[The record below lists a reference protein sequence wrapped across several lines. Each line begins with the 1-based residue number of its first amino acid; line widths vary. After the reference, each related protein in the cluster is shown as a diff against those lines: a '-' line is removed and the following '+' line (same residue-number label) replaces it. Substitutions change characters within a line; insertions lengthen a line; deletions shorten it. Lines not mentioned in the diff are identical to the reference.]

1 MKKSNLLK
9 KNPFTVSTPERLS
22 AQDIVDLFVPY
33 PEFGNLESS
42 GHQFLNG
49 HRGSGKSMMLRMLC
63 PDCQS
68 IVKSG
73 TENIQ
78 YYGVYIGIKKTNL
91 NNPEYKR
98 IENEISGTI
107 VTESLL
113 SVTVLTNLFSS
124 LSEYV
129 GNISNFDKDLV
140 NLLFTEY
147 IKPNLISSGYDGN
160 LEISCESTAQKQFM
174 EIERIFN
181 NIFLNTNTYIRKR
194 AFNQEYYNFDGALLG
209 FQENILPVI
218 DGILKLN
225 IVPNSIPF
233 YLLFDD
239 ADNLSFQQTKVLNS
253 WISYRSTDLISL
265 KVSTQLR
272 YKTYKTISDIRIQS
286 PHDFSKIEFTTN
298 RTGSM
303 AEDYSAFLEKIINK
317 RLELAGIR
325 TTAKEFFPPDID
337 QEEKIKEIS
346 QRYKDQFDEDGRGYR
361 ASDQAYREARPQYI
375 MELASSKHGKD
386 YKYAGFSQLTHISSG
401 IVRSFLEPAANMY
414 AEQALTNPL
423 VVSIHPSLQD
433 KVIREEADKLY
444 KELEVLAYD
453 GEEEIDKSN
462 FIKLKNLIDGL
473 GGIFYTHILDDTAS
487 QRRLNSFIVSG
498 ESSDNLKAILAL
510 GESHGYFYTDT
521 RGTRSGFGRQT
532 RYVLTRRL
540 APMYKLDPNGYSG
553 DKSLKSTLLEELM
566 LNPKAYENKLRK
578 SGVRALDV
586 DKLQPSL
593 FTGD

>member
-113 SVTVLTNLFSS
+113 SVTVLINLFNS

-129 GNISNFDKDLV
+129 GNISNFNKELI
-140 NLLFTEY
+140 NLLFIEY

-160 LEISCESTAQKQFM
+160 LEINCESTAQKQFI

-181 NIFLNTNTYIRKR
+181 HIFLSTNTYIRKR
-194 AFNQEYYNFDGALLG
+194 AFNQEYCNFDGALLG

-218 DGILKLN
+218 DGIVKLN

-317 RLELAGIR
+317 RLELAEIP
-325 TTAKEFFPPDID
+325 TTAKEFFPTDID
-337 QEEKIKEIS
+337 QEERIKEIA

-375 MELASSKHGKD
+375 RELASSKHSKD

-414 AEQALTNPL
+414 AEQALKDPL

-444 KELEVLAYD
+444 RELEVLAYD
-453 GEEEIDKSN
+453 DEEEIDKSN

-473 GGIFYTHILDDTAS
+473 GSIFYTHILDDTAS

-498 ESSDNLKAILAL
+498 ELSENLKAILAL

-521 RGTRSGFGRQT
+521 RGARSGFGRQT

-553 DKSLKSTLLEELM
+553 DKSLKSILLEELM
-566 LNPKAYENKLRK
+566 LNPRAYENKLRK
-578 SGVRALDV
+578 SGVSVLDV
-586 DKLQPSL
+586 DELQPSL
-593 FTGD
+593 FIGD

>member
-1 MKKSNLLK
+1 
-9 KNPFTVSTPERLS
+9 
-22 AQDIVDLFVPY
+22 
-33 PEFGNLESS
+33 
-42 GHQFLNG
+42 
-49 HRGSGKSMMLRMLC
+49 MMLRMLC

-113 SVTVLTNLFSS
+113 SVTVLINLFNS

-129 GNISNFDKDLV
+129 GNISNFNKELI
-140 NLLFTEY
+140 NLLFIEY

-160 LEISCESTAQKQFM
+160 LQINCESTAQKQFI

-181 NIFLNTNTYIRKR
+181 HIFLSTNTYIRKR
-194 AFNQEYYNFDGALLG
+194 AFNQEYCNFDGALLG

-218 DGILKLN
+218 DGIVKLN

-303 AEDYSAFLEKIINK
+303 AEDYSAFLEK
-317 RLELAGIR
+317 
-325 TTAKEFFPPDID
+325 
-337 QEEKIKEIS
+337 
-346 QRYKDQFDEDGRGYR
+346 
-361 ASDQAYREARPQYI
+361 
-375 MELASSKHGKD
+375 
-386 YKYAGFSQLTHISSG
+386 
-401 IVRSFLEPAANMY
+401 
-414 AEQALTNPL
+414 
-423 VVSIHPSLQD
+423 
-433 KVIREEADKLY
+433 
-444 KELEVLAYD
+444 
-453 GEEEIDKSN
+453 
-462 FIKLKNLIDGL
+462 
-473 GGIFYTHILDDTAS
+473 
-487 QRRLNSFIVSG
+487 
-498 ESSDNLKAILAL
+498 
-510 GESHGYFYTDT
+510 
-521 RGTRSGFGRQT
+521 
-532 RYVLTRRL
+532 
-540 APMYKLDPNGYSG
+540 
-553 DKSLKSTLLEELM
+553 
-566 LNPKAYENKLRK
+566 
-578 SGVRALDV
+578 
-586 DKLQPSL
+586 
-593 FTGD
+593 